1 MPDWRSPDPE
11 FHPHCSRQDAL
22 SPAGILI
29 WTHIGV
35 CKVESCYPACAV
47 RHQRNK
53 IHSYDV
59 IPEIFEMLKERGTM
73 RTGSVKDEMVTVADQ
88 KKLVYNDDAVT
99 RALAILKWHNL
110 AMNAERGFWSAR
122 SEESEHLRITAA
134 QARELATLRCKR

>member
-1 MPDWRSPDPE
+1 VL
-11 FHPHCSRQDAL
+11 C
-22 SPAGILI
+22 GING
-29 WTHIGV
+29 TRYIG
-35 CKVESCYPACAV
+35 
-47 RHQRNK
+47 
-53 IHSYDV
+53 YDV

-73 RTGSVKDEMVTVADQ
+73 RTGSVKDEMVTVADH